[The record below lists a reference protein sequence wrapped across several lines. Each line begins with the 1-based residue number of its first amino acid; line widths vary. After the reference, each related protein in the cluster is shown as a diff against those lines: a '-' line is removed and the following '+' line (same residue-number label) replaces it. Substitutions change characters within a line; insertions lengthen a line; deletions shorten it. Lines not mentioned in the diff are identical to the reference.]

1 MSAIASAQQH
11 TSTAVTSASVRQVH
25 QDKHLFPKTN
35 KEATIFVTSHLIL
48 RKFIH
53 YLHFKWKQA
62 FFSHYIGGDHWLTA
76 KLPHLRRI
84 AGDGSSNIY
93 SGVGRD
99 AGGGGGGGYH
109 EMQPL
114 SAAAGQ
120 LPSVRARLYSLNS
133 LNSRVPRFGPQYYIN
148 LYQLTHFGSQVMEV
162 FSIVLL
168 LRILCIH
175 HSIGIK
181 IEDL

>member
-1 MSAIASAQQH
+1 M
-11 TSTAVTSASVRQVH
+11 
-25 QDKHLFPKTN
+25 
-35 KEATIFVTSHLIL
+35 
-48 RKFIH
+48 
-53 YLHFKWKQA
+53 
-62 FFSHYIGGDHWLTA
+62 TA

-99 AGGGGGGGYH
+99 AGGGGGGGGGGYH

-120 LPSVRARLYSLNS
+120 LSSVRARLNSLNS

-148 LYQLTHFGSQVMEV
+148 LYQLTHFGSQVMKV

-175 HSIGIK
+175 HSVGIK